1 MPPLPPTTS
10 DLLRRA
16 ADLLDRRPDISPIA
30 VDLLFD
36 QLEIQ
41 ARGIP
46 ADIDSQIGAWVT
58 RGDYTSRVTR
68 ATIDGVKLVFV
79 ELRNEAIAAVGASDY
94 AEPVAAGAVVS

>member
-16 ADLLDRRPDISPIA
+16 ADLLERRPDISPIA

-36 QLEIQ
+36 QIEIQ

-46 ADIDSQIGAWVT
+46 ADIDSQTDAWVT

-79 ELRNEAIAAVGASDY
+79 ELRNDAALVGASDY
-94 AEPVAAGAVVS
+94 AEPGAAGAVVS

>member
-16 ADLLDRRPDISPIA
+16 ADLLDRRADISPIA
-30 VDLLFD
+30 VTFYLD
-36 QLEIQ
+36 QVEIQ

-58 RGDYTSRVTR
+58 RSDYTSRATR
-68 ATIDGVKLVFV
+68 ATIDGVTLLFV
-79 ELRNEAIAAVGASDY
+79 ELRNDVAPDGASDY
-94 AEPVAAGAVVS
+94 AEPVVAGGVS